1 MGKRGQELRRKN
13 NDIIKNAFT
22 RLIKT
27 KDEVIEA
34 GMYDLLE
41 NAVHVALAAHN
52 EKHQSHIQIGDT
64 YGWMLVHN
72 HRTVEISVVA
82 TDDNR
87 GNATKQL
94 REKLRELPK
103 TGWIGVVMAGMQPAS
118 YFSITY
124 ELGTLEHARTIT
136 LLNFKQFFNPL

>member
-13 NDIIKNAFT
+13 NATIQDAFA

-34 GMYDLLE
+34 GMYDVLE

-52 EKHQSHIQIGDT
+52 ETHQSHIQIGDT

-72 HRTVEISVVA
+72 HRIVEISVVA
-82 TDDNR
+82 TDDNK
-87 GNATKQL
+87 GNASKQL

-118 YFSITY
+118 YFSIAY
-124 ELGTLEHARTIT
+124 ELGTLEHAKNIT
-136 LLNFKQFFNPL
+136 LLNFYNFFKPI

>member
-13 NDIIKNAFT
+13 NDIIKDAFT
-22 RLIKT
+22 RLTKT

-34 GMYDLLE
+34 GMYDMLE
-41 NAVHVALAAHN
+41 IAVQVALAAHN
-52 EKHQSHIQIGDT
+52 GTHQSHIQIGDT

-72 HRTVEISVVA
+72 HRLVEISVVA

-118 YFSITY
+118 YFSIIY
-124 ELGTLEHARTIT
+124 ELGTLEYARNIT
-136 LLNFKQFFNPL
+136 LLNFKQFFKPL

>member
-13 NDIIKNAFT
+13 NSTIQDAFA

-34 GMYDLLE
+34 GMYDVLE

-52 EKHQSHIQIGDT
+52 DAHQSHIQIGDT

-72 HRTVEISVVA
+72 HRIVEISVVA

-94 REKLRELPK
+94 RAKLRELPK

-118 YFSITY
+118 YFSVRY
-124 ELGTLEHARTIT
+124 ELGTLEHARTVT
-136 LLNFKQFFNPL
+136 LLNFFQFFKPI

>member
-1 MGKRGQELRRKN
+1 MKAKN
-13 NDIIKNAFT
+13 KETINNAFA
-22 RLIKT
+22 RLVKT
-27 KDEVIEA
+27 KNEVIEA
-34 GMYDLLE
+34 GMYDVLE

-52 EKHQSHIQIGDT
+52 EAHQKHIEIGDT

-72 HRTVEISVVA
+72 HKIVEISVVA

-94 REKLRELPK
+94 RAKLRELPK

-118 YFSITY
+118 YFSVAY
-124 ELGTLEHARTIT
+124 ELGTLEHARTAT
-136 LLNFKQFFNPL
+136 LLNFKQFFKPL

>member
-13 NDIIKNAFT
+13 NATIQDAFA

-34 GMYDLLE
+34 GMYDVLE

-52 EKHQSHIQIGDT
+52 ETHQSHIQIGDT

-72 HRTVEISVVA
+72 HRIVEISVVA

-94 REKLRELPK
+94 RAKLRELPK

-118 YFSITY
+118 YFSVTY
-124 ELGTLEHARTIT
+124 ELGTLEYARTAT
-136 LLNFKQFFNPL
+136 LLNFFQFFKPI

>member
-13 NDIIKNAFT
+13 TATIRDAFAMLT
-22 RLIKT
+22 KT

-34 GMYDLLE
+34 GMYDVLE
-41 NAVHVALAAHN
+41 NAVHVALEAHN
-52 EKHQSHIQIGDT
+52 EERQSHIQIGDT

-72 HRTVEISVVA
+72 HKIVEISVVA

-94 REKLRELPK
+94 REKLRELPE
-103 TGWIGVVMAGMQPAS
+103 TGWIGVVMAGMQPAN
-118 YFSITY
+118 YFSIAY
-124 ELGTLEHARTIT
+124 EIGTLEHAKNIT
-136 LLNFKQFFNPL
+136 LLNFYNFFRPI